1 MKSEEE
7 QLVEDCRK
15 NKKDAFRVLYER
27 FAPQM
32 FGICLRYSPS
42 REIAEDVLH
51 DGFIK
56 VFETIHSLR
65 DSSSLSGWIRSI
77 MIYTAINSWRH
88 RMPTIDNDN
97 DDLPIPDAS
106 SRPELVYS
114 GMDIDLILG
123 AIQQLPETYRMVFN
137 LCEIEG
143 YSFAEVAEK
152 LGISQSSVRSNLS
165 RAKHI
170 LQTRLASFVDAKDE

>member
-1 MKSEEE
+1 
-7 QLVEDCRK
+7 
-15 NKKDAFRVLYER
+15 
-27 FAPQM
+27 
-32 FGICLRYSPS
+32 
-42 REIAEDVLH
+42 
-51 DGFIK
+51 
-56 VFETIHSLR
+56 
-65 DSSSLSGWIRSI
+65 